1 MLAKRGVIYI
11 STGEKNYTEALIS
24 VRSLKKFNPELSVT
38 IYTDEREA
46 DPVFD
51 NFVIIEQ
58 PQYSAQDKA
67 LHICRTP
74 YEETLYIDS
83 DTYVTGGL
91 SEYFEVLDYCDFA
104 GTIET
109 ARFTHSVVGGKRS
122 CPISNANAQTR
133 SSYRCGGPTGIESA
147 NSAGV
152 AGGC

>member
-58 PQYSAQDKA
+58 PQ
-67 LHICRTP
+67 
-74 YEETLYIDS
+74 
-83 DTYVTGGL
+83 
-91 SEYFEVLDYCDFA
+91 
-104 GTIET
+104 
-109 ARFTHSVVGGKRS
+109 
-122 CPISNANAQTR
+122 
-133 SSYRCGGPTGIESA
+133 
-147 NSAGV
+147 
-152 AGGC
+152 